1 MRAARKRHGVALV
14 SARAWAIFAALA
26 VLWGIPYLF
35 IKVAVDGGMPP
46 GTLAW
51 GRVVLGALVLSPWA
65 LRAGTLRALR
75 SHWRWLAAYAIA
87 EIAIPF
93 PLIAAGEQHLPSSL
107 AAIIIAAV
115 PLIIALLALRF
126 DRAER
131 VNGRQMVGLVIGMFG
146 VVALVGV
153 DVAGRLSTLLG
164 AGAILLAA
172 VGYSAGPMIL
182 KKHLYDLEPRAAMS
196 ASLAI
201 AALALTPVALLDL
214 PSRLPSASAF
224 GGVAIL
230 GLLCTATA
238 FSLMAV
244 LVVDVGAG
252 RASVTTYLNPVIAVA
267 LGVVV
272 LGEQPGASAIAGL
285 LLILAGSWIS
295 TDGRLPPGITRAA
308 ARLRPG
314 LGDQRPAV
322 SHRLEVADGG

>member
-1 MRAARKRHGVALV
+1 M
-14 SARAWAIFAALA
+14 STRAWLIFAALSA
-26 VLWGIPYLF
+26 LWGIPYLF
-35 IKVAVDGGMPP
+35 IKVAVDGGMTP
-46 GTLAW
+46 GMLAW

-65 LRAGTLRALR
+65 LRAGTLCALR
-75 SHWRWLAAYAIA
+75 SHWRWLLAYAVA

-93 PLIAAGEQHLPSSL
+93 PLIAVGEQHVPSSL

-131 VNGRQMVGLVIGMFG
+131 VTGRRMVGLVIGMFG
-146 VVALVGV
+146 VVALVGI
-153 DVAGRLSTLLG
+153 DVAGRLSTLVG
-164 AGAILLAA
+164 AAAILLAA

-182 KKHLYDLEPRAAMS
+182 KKHLYDLDPRAAMGG
-196 ASLAI
+196 SLAI
-201 AALALTPVALLDL
+201 AALVLTPVALLDF
-214 PSRLPSASAF
+214 PSRMPSAAAL

-244 LVVDVGAG
+244 LVVDVGPS
-252 RASVTTYLNPVIAVA
+252 RASVITYVNPVIAVA
-267 LGVVV
+267 LGIMV
-272 LGEQPGASAIAGL
+272 LGEQPGATAIAGL

-295 TDGRLPPGITRAA
+295 TDGRLPPGIIRAA

-314 LGDQRPAV
+314 PREPRPSI
-322 SHRLEVADGG
+322 SHSLEVCQPAAP